1 MKILLVGDYS
11 NFHPTLAVGL
21 AHAGHEVTVA
31 SDGSRW
37 MATDR
42 AIDLRRRLPGV
53 AGGALLYTSMRLDRR
68 LRGYDAVVLIS
79 PSFVTLR
86 PHRLRRVF
94 DMLRRHNGKVYLNAC
109 GTDKA
114 YMDFVTATDC
124 PLPYTEYRLPDGS
137 PNQRTAEVLAADRL
151 WQQGP
156 IADLCDYVY
165 EHVDGVA
172 TALYE
177 YHRAM
182 QRIIPA
188 DRLVYTGIP
197 IDLDKITPV
206 SHIVGD
212 GSRPVH
218 MFLGRDRSRM
228 AFKGTDIIGEV
239 AAEVAAAYPGLCT
252 LEIVENVPYAEY
264 ASRQSRGDLILDQL
278 YSLTPATNALMAMAR
293 GQAVL
298 SGADKSFYDFIG
310 ERELYPVFDANP
322 DPDKLYKQLVQ
333 LVNDRQTLAEAAAD
347 GREFVKRHNSAD
359 VVAARFIKLFES

>member
-21 AHAGHEVTVA
+21 ARAGHEVTVA

-53 AGGALLYTSMRLDRR
+53 AGGALLYASMRLDRR
-68 LRGYDAVVLIS
+68 LRGHDAVVLIN

-86 PHRLRRVF
+86 PHRLRHVF

-114 YMDFVTATDC
+114 YMDFVTAPDC
-124 PLPYTEYRLPDGS
+124 PLPYSEYRLRDGS
-137 PNQRTAEVLAADRL
+137 PNPRTADVLAADRL

-165 EHVDGVA
+165 DHVDGVA

-177 YHRAM
+177 YHLAM
-182 QRIIPA
+182 KRIIPA

-197 IDLDKITPV
+197 IDLDKVTAV
-206 SHIVGD
+206 NHNVGD
-212 GSRPVH
+212 IERPLR
-218 MFLGRDRSRM
+218 MFLGRDRRRM

-239 AAEVAAAYPGLCT
+239 AAEVAASHPGLCS

-264 ASRQSRGDLILDQL
+264 VSRQSRGDLILDQL
-278 YSLTPATNALMAMAR
+278 YSLTPATNALLAMAR

-298 SGADKSFYDFIG
+298 SGADKSYYDFIG
-310 ERELYPVFDANP
+310 ENELHPIFDADP
-322 DPDKLYKQLVQ
+322 DPDKLYHTLTR
-333 LVNDRQTLAEAAAD
+333 LVNDRQSLAAAAAQ
-347 GREFVKRHNSAD
+347 GPEFVRRHNSAD
-359 VVAARFIKLFES
+359 VVASRFIKLFES